1 MIPMQLNSD
10 VLNRVTYLVG
20 SAGIANE
27 LPSVPAK
34 VPFDD
39 NIVRFLNDVSREIM
53 RDPRGKDY
61 SDVVAFGFWIR
72 RSSVIKLKERFLN
85 SDGSIY
91 LGRGVAFHIAPS
103 NVPVNFAYSLAAG
116 LLCGNA
122 NIVRVP
128 SKAYPQVGII
138 VDAFNKVLEKYGDMK
153 PYILCIKY
161 SRDKEINDLFSSIAD
176 VRVIW
181 GGDQTITELRK
192 SPLSP
197 RAGEITF
204 ADRYSLAVI
213 DSDSYLT
220 IEDKCRVAE
229 DFYNDTFLTDQ
240 NACTSPR
247 IVVWIGSRIEEAK
260 DEFWRIEHE
269 LVEKKYTFQS
279 IQGVNKLT
287 KAYLIAAEHAVRIE
301 QHTDNLI
308 IRITV
313 PKIIDDLMNYRD
325 NSGFFYEY
333 HCENILDLV
342 PICNDKRCQTI
353 GYIGDNKALLP
364 LINTGLKGIDRVVP
378 VGKTMDFDLIW
389 DGYNLLAQMTR
400 TVVLV

>member
-153 PYILCIKY
+153 PYILCINY
-161 SRDKEINDLFSSIAD
+161 IRDK
-176 VRVIW
+176 
-181 GGDQTITELRK
+181 
-192 SPLSP
+192 
-197 RAGEITF
+197 
-204 ADRYSLAVI
+204 
-213 DSDSYLT
+213 
-220 IEDKCRVAE
+220 
-229 DFYNDTFLTDQ
+229 
-240 NACTSPR
+240 
-247 IVVWIGSRIEEAK
+247 
-260 DEFWRIEHE
+260 
-269 LVEKKYTFQS
+269 
-279 IQGVNKLT
+279 
-287 KAYLIAAEHAVRIE
+287 
-301 QHTDNLI
+301 
-308 IRITV
+308 
-313 PKIIDDLMNYRD
+313 
-325 NSGFFYEY
+325 
-333 HCENILDLV
+333 
-342 PICNDKRCQTI
+342 
-353 GYIGDNKALLP
+353 
-364 LINTGLKGIDRVVP
+364 
-378 VGKTMDFDLIW
+378 
-389 DGYNLLAQMTR
+389 
-400 TVVLV
+400 